1 MNLGAELVAIPSP
14 DPGRAREAEGLF
26 RHALALRPD
35 RPFAYHG
42 LGVALALQRRYEE
55 AEAAFRAYMERE
67 PSAATGPAD
76 LGLLRMEQQRYGEA
90 IDFFRRALTLSPGSP
105 RLAAELAR
113 ALQGR
118 GEELRRD
125 GKGIEADALLAEA
138 AALRNNPPGAAG
150 PPNQRSGTTTVR

>member
-1 MNLGAELVAIPSP
+1 
-14 DPGRAREAEGLF
+14 
-26 RHALALRPD
+26 
-35 RPFAYHG
+35 
-42 LGVALALQRRYEE
+42 VALALQRRYEE

-105 RLAAELAR
+105 GSPQNWP

-138 AALRNNPPGAAG
+138 AALRNDPRGLRARRISGLHDHREVASRRQPWAMAWALPGPRRGPSARGTRSRPATASETAA
-150 PPNQRSGTTTVR
+150 